1 MARLPMPSR
10 RRPDEDGAQNQPPP
24 PRRATPPAGLLRRE
38 RRAIL
43 RAREEGIRD
52 LGGLLLE
59 MYRRDLFRED
69 LLREHCAELLSLD
82 ARLQEID
89 MLLGGRH
96 PGYVGRCACGSPL
109 VWGSHFCANC
119 GRPAGG
125 EAIVACVQC
134 GHPLAADARF
144 CANCGR
150 SAGLGD
156 ASAAAEPGN
165 LAVSAGDATPP
176 QPPLK
181 AVSPNGAD
189 PDSRPVPD

>member
-1 MARLPMPSR
+1 MIDRRFFEQSSRPSREGVSRLAPSPMARLPMPSR

-82 ARLQEID
+82 ARLQE
-89 MLLGGRH
+89 
-96 PGYVGRCACGSPL
+96 
-109 VWGSHFCANC
+109 
-119 GRPAGG
+119 
-125 EAIVACVQC
+125 
-134 GHPLAADARF
+134 
-144 CANCGR
+144 
-150 SAGLGD
+150 
-156 ASAAAEPGN
+156 
-165 LAVSAGDATPP
+165 
-176 QPPLK
+176 
-181 AVSPNGAD
+181 
-189 PDSRPVPD
+189 